1 MICIR
6 LDELLVVELEDP
18 LTKVRFLS
26 LPGGGIEP
34 GETPAQAA
42 VREALEETGFAVELE
57 LGSSEIH
64 EYEFTWAGDVYA
76 CTTQWYLA
84 ALLPEPQQPV
94 EDAVFNLGPRWIRL
108 SEAREALAYHPGSRD
123 FTLAMIETRNC

>member
-76 CTTQWYLA
+76 CTTQW
-84 ALLPEPQQPV
+84 
-94 EDAVFNLGPRWIRL
+94 
-108 SEAREALAYHPGSRD
+108 
-123 FTLAMIETRNC
+123 